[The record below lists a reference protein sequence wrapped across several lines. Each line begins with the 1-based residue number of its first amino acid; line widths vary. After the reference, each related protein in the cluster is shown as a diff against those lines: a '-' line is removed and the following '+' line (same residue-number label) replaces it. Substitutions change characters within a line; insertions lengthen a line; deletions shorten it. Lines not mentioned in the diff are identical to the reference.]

1 MSVAIEKD
9 ALDCVEMLITAGD
22 AKALM
27 PIHLAAKLGKL
38 ESLELFLSAGFSGE
52 LADKQGRTPLHY
64 CCLSEAAETSLC
76 VSLLCLQAPKS
87 KTRYDHGGQTPIHI
101 AASHDNLVVLIA
113 LIDAGVNT
121 EISSQDG
128 KTALRIAQE
137 RKCHRVENH
146 LRSLVN
152 EAKQK
157 NSKKKKKGASSVD
170 DNISSERIMEIW
182 ERLFENAFKHADFE
196 LGDKCQYL
204 LEEKEISYHEPVK
217 EKKNKRKSSNNKT
230 KSKRQDYSY
239 KHEYDDLWEEYEEKL
254 NKKDK
259 HIQNENKRNSEYK

>member
-1 MSVAIEKD
+1 MGNGALLTSDSNKSRNHSYSKYDQEQYSKLERYCKSGYFHNHPEEYVNVMSVAIEKD

-170 DNISSERIMEIW
+170 DNGNLGEI
-182 ERLFENAFKHADFE
+182 
-196 LGDKCQYL
+196 
-204 LEEKEISYHEPVK
+204 V
-217 EKKNKRKSSNNKT
+217 
-230 KSKRQDYSY
+230 
-239 KHEYDDLWEEYEEKL
+239 
-254 NKKDK
+254 
-259 HIQNENKRNSEYK
+259 